1 MCSQCGIAV
10 YCSPE
15 CQQKDWIGAETSH
28 KWECIRIARTMIT
41 ESHKLPNPSV
51 GVRYSKLLIDMS
63 APVDFERELVPLL
76 PPTIVPGL
84 RNYKFRRIPLDSID
98 PRNFLSILDSPLQF
112 DKNTSTIYI
121 PQNESEP
128 LWYTIIEWLEKA
140 SHLEPKE
147 LHDFLSM
154 NDIGIYGNVT
164 STQRALDTE
173 EDLGIHNNAI
183 TFGSSSPMTLSKIR
197 TMPVT
202 NMIEEYSHIVKSTS
216 HMNYKLRPD
225 IEKGEVALF
234 DIYPSIFPYETTRV
248 HLVGGQYI
256 NADWLDGGKLIVCQ
270 FPTKLTARHMWQMV
284 WDTRTTTILVLEAHG
299 VDQYVKPDADQSIE
313 ETIALK
319 GIEID
324 PEKDNSLVR
333 LNYREIYWPHK
344 KDPRKHFPEE
354 LGLVGPFD
362 FNVELISAEA
372 RIPGTVH
379 SILEL
384 THIKSGNHVRVDHY
398 HFIRWPDVQIPSV
411 SILPLL
417 LELEA
422 VMRPIIIH
430 CQAGIGRAG
439 TAATLF
445 VAMRHIR
452 EQSRLLDPYIDIQN
466 IVWQLRH
473 QRYGMVSNAAQYV
486 FCYKMIV
493 ELYDAMYPHP
503 GTYSSFSPTLSFSEE
518 TTPH

>member
-1 MCSQCGIAV
+1 MST
-10 YCSPE
+10 P
-15 CQQKDWIGAETSH
+15 
-28 KWECIRIARTMIT
+28 
-41 ESHKLPNPSV
+41 
-51 GVRYSKLLIDMS
+51 IDF
-63 APVDFERELVPLL
+63 DRELAPLL
-76 PPTIVPGL
+76 PPTSVPGL

-98 PRNFLSILDSPLQF
+98 PRNFLSILASPLEF
-112 DKNTSTIYI
+112 DKNTSTVYV

-128 LWYTIIEWLEKA
+128 LWYTTIEWLEKV
-140 SHLEPKE
+140 SRQEPKG
-147 LHDFLSM
+147 LNAFLYIS
-154 NDIGIYGNVT
+154 DIGIYGNVT

-183 TFGSSSPMTLSKIR
+183 PVATSGPSGPMTLSKIR
-197 TMPVT
+197 VMPDT
-202 NMIEEYSHIVKSTS
+202 KMIEEYSHIVKGTNN
-216 HMNYKLRPD
+216 MNYQLRPD
-225 IEKGEVALF
+225 IEKGETALF

-256 NADWLDGGKLIVCQ
+256 NADWLDGGALIACQ
-270 FPTKLTARHMWQMV
+270 FPTVLTARHMWQMV
-284 WDTRTTTILVLEAHG
+284 WDTRTTTILVIDAHG
-299 VDQYVKPDADQSIE
+299 VDQFVKPDADQSVE
-313 ETIALK
+313 ETVALK

-324 PEKDNSLVR
+324 PEKDSSLVR

-344 KDPRKHFPEE
+344 KEPRKHFPEE

-445 VAMRHIR
+445 VAMRHMR
-452 EQSRLLDPYIDIQN
+452 EQPRVLDPYIDIRN

-486 FCYKMIV
+486 FCYHMAV
-493 ELYDAMYPHP
+493 ALYDAMYPHP
-503 GTYSSFSPTLSFSEE
+503 GTYSSFSPPPSSSEE
-518 TTPH
+518 TPPH